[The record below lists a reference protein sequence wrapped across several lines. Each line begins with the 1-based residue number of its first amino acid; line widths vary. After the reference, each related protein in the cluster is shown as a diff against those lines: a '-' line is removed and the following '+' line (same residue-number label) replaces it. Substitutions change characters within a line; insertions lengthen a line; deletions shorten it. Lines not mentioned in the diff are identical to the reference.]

1 MAEYFFELLTEE
13 IPAWMHEAAQ
23 ATLLQQL
30 TRLTQ
35 DLGEPADDRN
45 PVIVNSTPRR
55 LIFFLSRIPLRESDR
70 EEEVKGPPAKTAYD
84 AEGNPTRALNGFLKK
99 NNATID
105 DVIVGSREPG
115 VGNRSDE
122 EETTSDSRPPTTA
135 PRSSGDYIRIR
146 RTIKGRSAGEILQQR
161 VPQIV
166 ESLRWPKMMRW
177 GAGEHSYIRP
187 IHSIVSVLD
196 GEHLPITIF
205 DVPSGTTTR
214 GHHTLAP
221 QTIEVLSYND
231 YVTRLELGRVV
242 IDADRR
248 RQVMAERARI
258 LGNEVSGTPSV
269 DASIWSQWQYL
280 TEYPGVVRAE
290 FVRDYLA
297 LPEEVLV
304 TVMRVHQKQL
314 PIRTAGG
321 RLTNSFLAVLDNDGD
336 PDGNAAYGNS
346 FVTNARFAD
355 AKFFY
360 ETDRKRTLESRLDQL
375 AHLQFQE
382 KLGNYLD
389 KTRRIE
395 QIAAA
400 ISDDAETLAAARL
413 CKTDLVTEMV
423 KELTDLQGN
432 IGGIY
437 AREEGMPENTWQ
449 AIYDH
454 YLPVNLDD
462 ALPRTLSG
470 AVISLADKIDT
481 LAGFFRIGARPTGSK
496 DPFALRRAAQ
506 GVVQILLNRDKRC
519 VTIGIDKLIDVA
531 LEAHGVASA
540 PPPAAS
546 AQSQAGEGGVPT
558 HIKED
563 LLAFFAERVRTLLEA
578 SAYGFAYDE
587 IAAAMEA
594 GWASSLTD
602 LVDRITA
609 VKAMRNEPNFLSI
622 LDSAKRIANITAG
635 QKTSAGIDP
644 SRLENDVER
653 RLAEL
658 ASAVGEQIEEMISE
672 RDYKRAL
679 ETFAAI
685 APELETFFDEVMV
698 MVEDQAVRRNRMSLL
713 RTIGS
718 AVTKIADVTK
728 IVVDR
733 REYRA

>member
-13 IPAWMHEAAQ
+13 IPAWMHDAAQ

-30 TRLTQ
+30 TKLTL
-35 DLGEPADDRN
+35 DLGEPPSDRN

-55 LIFFLSRIPLRESDR
+55 IIFFLSHIPLRESDR
-70 EEEVKGPPAKTAYD
+70 DEEVKGPPVKAAYD
-84 AEGNPTRALNGFLKK
+84 AEGKPTQALNGFLKK
-99 NNATID
+99 NNTTID
-105 DVIVGSREPG
+105 DVIAG
-115 VGNRSDE
+115 
-122 EETTSDSRPPTTA
+122 
-135 PRSSGDYIRIR
+135 GDYIRVR
-146 RTIKGRSAGEILQQR
+146 RTIKGRAAGEILQER
-161 VPQIV
+161 VPQII

-177 GAGEHSYIRP
+177 GKGEHSYIRP
-187 IHSIVSVLD
+187 IHSVVSVLD
-196 GEHLPITIF
+196 GEHLPVTIF
-205 DVPSGTTTR
+205 GIPSGTTTR
-214 GHHTLAP
+214 GHRTLAP
-221 QTIEVLSYND
+221 QPIEVLSYNE
-231 YVTRLELGRVV
+231 YVTKLELARVV
-242 IDADRR
+242 IAADRR
-248 RQVMAERARI
+248 RHVMAERARI
-258 LGNEVSGTPSV
+258 LGAQAGGTPSI

-290 FVRDYLA
+290 FGGDYLA
-297 LPEEVLV
+297 LPDEVLV

-314 PIRTAGG
+314 PIRDANEK
-321 RLTNSFLAVLDNDGD
+321 LTNSFLAVLDNDAD

-360 ETDRKRTLESRLDQL
+360 ETDRKRTLESRLL
-375 AHLQFQE
+375 ELERLQFQE

-389 KTRRIE
+389 KTQRIE
-395 QIAAA
+395 KIAAA
-400 ISDDAETLAAARL
+400 VSVDADTLAAARL

-423 KELTDLQGN
+423 KEFTDLQGK

-437 AREEGMPENTWQ
+437 AREEQLPKDTWQ

-454 YLPVNLDD
+454 YLPINIDD

-470 AVISLADKIDT
+470 AIVSLADKIDT
-481 LAGFFRIGARPTGSK
+481 LAGFFRIGAKPTGSK

-519 VTIGIDKLIDVA
+519 VKIGVDKLIDVA
-531 LEAHGVASA
+531 LDAHGATADSRN
-540 PPPAAS
+540 
-546 AQSQAGEGGVPT
+546 
-558 HIKED
+558 D
-563 LLAFFAERVRTLLEA
+563 LLAFFAERVRTILEA

-609 VKAMRNEPNFLSI
+609 LKAMRGEANFLSI

-635 QKTSAGIDP
+635 QETASRIDP
-644 SRLENDVER
+644 SKLETAIEKH
-653 RLAEL
+653 LADL
-658 ASAVGEQIEEMISE
+658 VSITTDQIEEMIGE

-679 ETFAAI
+679 ETFAAL

-698 MVEDQAVRRNRMSLL
+698 MVEDEGIRRNRMALL
-713 RTIGS
+713 RTVGN
-718 AVTKIADVTK
+718 AVMKIADVTK

-733 REYRA
+733 REYRP